1 MNGLILLGI
10 ACAPPV
16 GEVPKDGDALDG
28 SGASIVL
35 ESPIEGA
42 GTYDGA
48 MEVAWTVT
56 GLTLDPAALGG
67 APVAGQGHVHVYVDG
82 ELFEESATGGA
93 RINDLREG
101 DHTVLVRLAGN
112 DHQELDAQ
120 DTVAIAAA
128 FPTVRLASP
137 PDGATLTQSS
147 TDLAVAID
155 GFTLRDPI
163 GSEDRFGEGY
173 FTVSIDG
180 VARDWGADPTLA
192 MATGLTEGGH
202 VLRIELVTN
211 DGRPLDPPSYA
222 ESRVEVLPGSRG
234 VYFDRAAFVATF
246 DSATLPLALSTTAF
260 TLVDGDDTLPAVDG
274 EGHLHLYMDGAWLDR
289 TVALSHVLQNIPAG
303 DHSFEARL
311 VSNDGY
317 ELPVLDRLR
326 VRVAPD
332 RPDALIT
339 YPGDGW
345 SMGASFDLS
354 FEAENFALDASTM
367 GGPNAP
373 DVGHAQVYL
382 DGVLFQETAAN
393 VVPLRGLTVGTHA
406 VRVQLANN
414 DGTAVSPPVYNE
426 IAVIVE

>member
-1 MNGLILLGI
+1 
-10 ACAPPV
+10 
-16 GEVPKDGDALDG
+16 
-28 SGASIVL
+28 
-35 ESPIEGA
+35 
-42 GTYDGA
+42 
-48 MEVAWTVT
+48 
-56 GLTLDPAALGG
+56 
-67 APVAGQGHVHVYVDG
+67 
-82 ELFEESATGGA
+82 
-93 RINDLREG
+93 
-101 DHTVLVRLAGN
+101 
-112 DHQELDAQ
+112 
-120 DTVAIAAA
+120 
-128 FPTVRLASP
+128 
-137 PDGATLTQSS
+137 
-147 TDLAVAID
+147 
-155 GFTLRDPI
+155 
-163 GSEDRFGEGY
+163 
-173 FTVSIDG
+173 
-180 VARDWGADPTLA
+180 
-192 MATGLTEGGH
+192 
-202 VLRIELVTN
+202 
-211 DGRPLDPPSYA
+211 
-222 ESRVEVLPGSRG
+222 
-234 VYFDRAAFVATF
+234 
-246 DSATLPLALSTTAF
+246 
-260 TLVDGDDTLPAVDG
+260 
-274 EGHLHLYMDGAWLDR
+274 
-289 TVALSHVLQNIPAG
+289 
-303 DHSFEARL
+303 